1 MNRRSFVHMLAAVM
15 AAVLGISG
23 CVAGYGK
30 KEEKGM
36 PVVVVLW
43 HSYNAVA
50 KSVFDDLVMEFNET
64 VGMDQGI
71 IVEPVGYGSSNELD
85 DVLYASA
92 SHVIGS
98 DPLPDIFTA
107 YPDSAYR
114 LDGIVPLVHLDD
126 YFSQEEL
133 EAYRPE
139 FLKEGI
145 WEGDGIHRM
154 IPVAKSTEILYLNET
169 DWEAFAGDTGA
180 DKEMLKTW
188 EGLAQAAGLYYE
200 WSGGSP
206 FLGMNAFNDFA
217 ALSAAQL
224 GEGFCRTQDG
234 PAFHYSRDTAR
245 RVWDAYYVP
254 HIKGWYE
261 SRTYNQDG
269 IKSGRLMAYIGSSA
283 GAGFF
288 PQVVIEDEKQSH
300 PISCGSYAYPVFRG
314 GTPYM
319 GQRGA
324 NMAVFASDESH
335 QEAAVRFLKW
345 FTEPEQ
351 NIRFAV
357 GTGYLPV
364 QEKALKSVSGLVDHV
379 ESQDNAQAVEQ
390 SIRTSLKALENH
402 NVYVRETFQGSYDMD
417 QIFSVSLENRVNAD
431 LESLKQRMEK
441 GESRESVE
449 RELLDGEHFDLWY
462 ETLLQEMAGKTD
474 GQKIQK

>member
-1 MNRRSFVHMLAAVM
+1 MNRGPYVYILAAVV
-15 AAVLGISG
+15 AAVLGLGG
-23 CVAGYGK
+23 CMAGDGK
-30 KEEKGM
+30 KEDEGK

-43 HSYNAVA
+43 HAYNAVA

-64 VGMDQGI
+64 VGMEQGI

-98 DPLPDIFTA
+98 DPLPDIFA
-107 YPDSAYR
+107 SYPDSAHR

-126 YFSQEEL
+126 YFSEEEL
-133 EAYRPE
+133 DAYRPE

-145 WEGDGIHRM
+145 WEGDGICRM

-169 DWEAFAGDTGA
+169 DWERFAGDTGA

-188 EGLAQAAGLYYE
+188 EGLAQAAGMYYE

-217 ALSAAQL
+217 SLTAAQL
-224 GEGFCRTQDG
+224 GEGIRWTQDG
-234 PAFHYSRDTAR
+234 SEFNYSRDTAR

-300 PISCGSYAYPVFRG
+300 PIACGSYAYPVFQG

-319 GQRGA
+319 GQRGS
-324 NMAVFASDESH
+324 NMAVFSTDESH
-335 QEAAVRFLKW
+335 QQAAVRFLKW

-351 NIRFAV
+351 NIRFAMA
-357 GTGYLPV
+357 TGYLPV
-364 QEKALKSVSGLVDHV
+364 QEKAL
-379 ESQDNAQAVEQ
+379 
-390 SIRTSLKALENH
+390 
-402 NVYVRETFQGSYDMD
+402 
-417 QIFSVSLENRVNAD
+417 
-431 LESLKQRMEK
+431 
-441 GESRESVE
+441 
-449 RELLDGEHFDLWY
+449 
-462 ETLLQEMAGKTD
+462 
-474 GQKIQK
+474 

>member
-1 MNRRSFVHMLAAVM
+1 
-15 AAVLGISG
+15 
-23 CVAGYGK
+23 
-30 KEEKGM
+30 
-36 PVVVVLW
+36 
-43 HSYNAVA
+43 
-50 KSVFDDLVMEFNET
+50 
-64 VGMDQGI
+64 
-71 IVEPVGYGSSNELD
+71 
-85 DVLYASA
+85 
-92 SHVIGS
+92 
-98 DPLPDIFTA
+98 
-107 YPDSAYR
+107 
-114 LDGIVPLVHLDD
+114 
-126 YFSQEEL
+126 
-133 EAYRPE
+133 
-139 FLKEGI
+139 
-145 WEGDGIHRM
+145 M

-169 DWEAFAGDTGA
+169 DWETFAGDTGA

-188 EGLAQAAGLYYE
+188 EGLAQAAGMYYE

-217 ALSAAQL
+217 SLTAAQL
-224 GEGFCRTQDG
+224 GEGIRWTQDG
-234 PAFHYSRDTAR
+234 SEFNYSRDTAR

-300 PISCGSYAYPVFRG
+300 PISCKSYAYPVFQD

-335 QEAAVRFLKW
+335 QQAAVRFLKW

-357 GTGYLPV
+357 ATGYLPV
-364 QEKALKSVSGLVDHV
+364 QEKALESVSDLVSHV
-379 ESQDNAQAVEQ
+379 ESRDNVQAVEQ
-390 SIRTSLKALENH
+390 SIGTSLTALKNH
-402 NVYVRETFQGSYDMD
+402 NVYVRETFGGSYDMD
-417 QIFSVSLENRVNAD
+417 QIFSTSLENCVNVD
-431 LESLKQRMEK
+431 LETLKQRMEK
-441 GESRESVE
+441 GEGRESVE
-449 RELLDGEHFDLWY
+449 RELLDEEHFNHWY
-462 ETLLQEMAGKTD
+462 ETLLKEMAGKTD